1 MLRARAQGFSLVEL
15 MVALAT
21 TAVVVVYAM
30 ETFTTQHQT
39 YVVID
44 DVSETQQG
52 LRAIASLIERDI
64 RNAGYMVPP
73 AAAACGVDRTDA
85 PDLLFV
91 SDADAILP
99 CCSPPEPA
107 GQALDRTFSSSPLAA
122 TTTGSFSVGATSV
135 SLDDV
140 TIDGN
145 ATYDSDGDGIRDS
158 DFQVEAGAIL
168 VDVANPERGVA
179 CGFVTAVNGGSSID
193 VDFVATLDNTV
204 VLSSGSELRVVPAHV
219 YEVLDVAGTPRLERN
234 GMMLAKDVEDLQV
247 AFYYD
252 DDRDG
257 EVDVPGEIRG
267 VPGVAYD
274 TQLIDGS
281 DLREIRF
288 NVVIRTPGVDPRNPN
303 SAGAGQSTENRNV
316 GVPGADGRRRR
327 VETATV
333 RLRNVSL

>member
-1 MLRARAQGFSLVEL
+1 MLSVRAQGFSLVEL

-30 ETFTTQHQT
+30 QTFTSQHRT

-91 SDADAILP
+91 SDSDAILP

-107 GQALDRTFSSSPLAA
+107 GRALDRTLSPSPLAA
-122 TTTGSFSVGATSV
+122 TTTGSYSVGAAAV
-135 SLDDV
+135 SLNDV
-140 TIDGN
+140 ILDGD

-158 DFQVEAGAIL
+158 DFQVGAGAIL
-168 VDVANPERGVA
+168 VDIANPERGVA
-179 CGFVTAVNGGSSID
+179 CGFVTAVNGTSSID
-193 VDFVATLDNTV
+193 VDFVAALDN
-204 VLSSGSELRVVPAHV
+204 SGVSTSGTELRVVPAHV
-219 YEVLDVAGTPRLERN
+219 YEVRDVAGTPRLERD
-234 GMMLAKDVEDLQV
+234 GLMLAKDVEDLQV

-252 DDRDG
+252 DDGDG
-257 EVDVPGEIRG
+257 EVDAPGEMRG

-274 TQLIDGS
+274 SQAIDGS

-288 NVVIRTPGVDPRNPN
+288 NVVSRTPGVDPRNPDA
-303 SAGAGQSTENRNV
+303 AGAGQSTENRTV
-316 GVPGADGRRRR
+316 GVPGADGHRRR
-327 VETATV
+327 VQTATV
-333 RLRNVSL
+333 RLRNVST